1 MLRATCNTC
10 LSPLKNF
17 LPIFNAIPG
26 GINVKTVILEV
37 REPSAVYGDFGRAW
51 KSGAPPRVSI
61 AFSSPELLWKVLTA
75 KRWELL
81 KVLCGAEPVSI
92 REAAR
97 RVGRD
102 VKAVHGDVTA
112 LINAG
117 LLNRVERE
125 GIGFPYDKVKVE
137 FLLNAA

>member
-1 MLRATCNTC
+1 MWRVKCNTC
-10 LSPLKNF
+10 SSTLKNF
-17 LPIFNAIPG
+17 SPIFNAISG
-26 GINVKTVILEV
+26 GINVKTFILEV

-51 KSGAPPRVSI
+51 KSGA
-61 AFSSPELLWKVLTA
+61 
-75 KRWELL
+75 
-81 KVLCGAEPVSI
+81 GPVSI

-102 VKAVHGDVTA
+102 VEAVHGDVTA

-125 GIGFPYDKVKVE
+125 GIEFPYDKVKVE